1 MSERKNQA
9 PRGGGPMGGGPGR
22 NIGAKGPK
30 AKNFWGKT
38 TFRLYVETFYR
49 NHFGICFSDCRR
61 NLPDS
66 NTKDLRGSNN
76 RNL

>member
-30 AKNFWGKT
+30 QKISGE
-38 TFRLYVETFYR
+38 R
-49 NHFGICFSDCRR
+49 
-61 NLPDS
+61 
-66 NTKDLRGSNN
+66 
-76 RNL
+76 